1 MRVTMARDEL
11 LTALHRV
18 QGIVEK
24 RNTMPSLANVLLEA
38 RPEGLEIVATD
49 LELGMRGLYKATV
62 EEPGSV
68 TFSARKLYEIL
79 KEIKDSEIVMTVTD
93 NCLVTIQAGRGQFN
107 VVGLTSK
114 DFPPLPSIE
123 REDLIPLPGMGLL
136 QLIRKTLF
144 AVGDNDTR
152 YVLNGLLIIVTT
164 SGGEPLIRL
173 VGTDGHRLA
182 MADQKLVPAEA
193 GSQGSGSPI
202 KALDQ
207 EVKVIVPK
215 KAAAEIRRL
224 LEEGG
229 DEPMI
234 GFTKNMLIFRKS
246 GLVLTSRLM
255 EGNYPN
261 YQQVIPRVS
270 NKGITVNRD
279 ELEGALRRV
288 SVLSQD
294 KTSAVKL
301 TFSKKA
307 ITLFSSHPDMGEAK
321 EDILASFH
329 GEEFSA
335 GFNARYLLEVLGVI
349 ESEMVVLNMEAPL
362 SPCLIRELDSPLFQ
376 TVVMPVKV

>member
-1 MRVTMARDEL
+1 MRVKVEREVL

-38 RPEGLEIVATD
+38 KKEGLDISATD

-62 EEPGSV
+62 TEPGSV

-79 KEIKDSEIVMTVTD
+79 KEIKDQEIAMTVTED
-93 NCLVTIQAGRGQFN
+93 CLVTITTGRGEFK
-107 VVGLTSK
+107 VVGLPSK
-114 DFPPLPSIE
+114 DFPPLPAIE
-123 REDLIPLPGMGLL
+123 RDGLIPLPGTGLL

-152 YVLNGLLIIVTT
+152 YVLNGLLIVVT
-164 SGGEPLIRL
+164 SAGGTPMIRL

-182 MADQKLVPAEA
+182 MAEQKLEAENKESA
-193 GSQGSGSPI
+193 D
-202 KALDQ
+202 AQ
-207 EVKVIVPK
+207 EEKVIVPK

-224 LEEGG
+224 LEEDE

-261 YQQVIPRVS
+261 YQQVIPKAG
-270 NKGITVNRD
+270 NKQIAVNRD
-279 ELEGALRRV
+279 DLEGALRRV
-288 SVLSQD
+288 SVLSQN
-294 KTSAVKL
+294 KTYAVKL

-307 ITLFSSHPDMGEAK
+307 ITLFSSHPDMGEAN
-321 EDILASFH
+321 EEIPASFN

-335 GFNARYLLEVLGVI
+335 GFNARYLLDVLSVL
-349 ESEMVVLNMEAPL
+349 ESETVVLNMEASL
-362 SPCLIRELDSPLFQ
+362 SPCLIREKDNAMFQ
-376 TVVMPVKV
+376 AVVMPVKV

>member
-1 MRVTMARDEL
+1 MRVTIARDEL

-18 QGIVEK
+18 QGVVEK

-38 RPEGLEIVATD
+38 KTEGLDILATD
-49 LELGMRGLYKATV
+49 LELGMRGLYKAKV

-79 KEIKDSEIVMTVTD
+79 KEIKDSEVSLSVTD
-93 NCLVTIQAGRGQFN
+93 HSLVTIRAGRSQFK
-107 VVGLTSK
+107 VVGLPSK
-114 DFPPLPSIE
+114 DFPPLPAIE
-123 REDLIPLPGMGLL
+123 REGLIPLPGASLL

-152 YVLNGLLIIVTT
+152 YVLNGLLITLL
-164 SGGEPLIRL
+164 SNGGKPMIRL

-182 MADQKLVPAEA
+182 VADQELEIGKETSLPED
-193 GSQGSGSPI
+193 I
-202 KALDQ
+202 
-207 EVKVIVPK
+207 KVIVPK
-215 KAAAEIRRL
+215 KAALEIRRL

-261 YQQVIPRVS
+261 YQQVIPKES
-270 NKGITVNRD
+270 SKKITVNRED
-279 ELEGALRRV
+279 FEGALRRV
-288 SVLSQD
+288 SVLSRD
-294 KTSAVKL
+294 KTYAVKL
-301 TFSKKA
+301 TFA
-307 ITLFSSHPDMGEAK
+307 PDHITLFSSHPDMGEAN
-321 EDILASFH
+321 EEIQAQFN

-335 GFNARYLLEVLGVI
+335 GFNARYLLEVLTIMDGETI
-349 ESEMVVLNMEAPL
+349 ELQMDAPL
-362 SPCLIRELDSPLFQ
+362 SPCLLKEMENQQLFKA
-376 TVVMPVKV
+376 VVMPVKV

>member
-1 MRVTMARDEL
+1 MRVTVERDEL

-38 RPEGLEIVATD
+38 KPEGLDISATD

-68 TFSARKLYEIL
+68 TFPARKLYEIL
-79 KEIKDSEIVMTVTD
+79 KEIKDPEIAITVTD
-93 NCLVTIQAGRGQFN
+93 DCLVTIKAGLGEFK
-107 VVGLTSK
+107 VVGLPGK
-114 DFPPLPSIE
+114 DFPPLPAIE
-123 REDLIPLPGMGLL
+123 REGLIPLPGAGLL

-152 YVLNGLLIIVTT
+152 YVLNGLLIVVTT
-164 SGGEPLIRL
+164 TDETPIIRL

-182 MADQKLVPAEA
+182 MADQNLVPAEA
-193 GSQGSGSPI
+193 GIQN
-202 KALDQ
+202 Q
-207 EVKVIVPK
+207 EEKVIVPK
-215 KAAAEIRRL
+215 KAATEIRRL

-261 YQQVIPRVS
+261 YQQVIPKAS
-270 NKGITVNRD
+270 NKKITVNRD
-279 ELEGALRRV
+279 DLEGALRRV
-288 SVLSQD
+288 SVLAQNKSH
-294 KTSAVKL
+294 AVKL

-307 ITLFSSHPDMGEAK
+307 ITLFSSHPDTGEAK
-321 EDILASFH
+321 EEIPAGFN

-335 GFNARYLLEVLGVI
+335 GFNARYLLDVLGVM
-349 ESEMVVLNMEAPL
+349 ESETVVLNMEASL
-362 SPCLIRELDSPLFQ
+362 SPCLIRELDTPMFQ
-376 TVVMPVKV
+376 AVVMPVKV

>member
-1 MRVTMARDEL
+1 MRVTVERDEL

-38 RPEGLEIVATD
+38 KPEGLDISATD

-68 TFSARKLYEIL
+68 TFPARKLYEIL
-79 KEIKDSEIVMTVTD
+79 KEIKDPEIAMTVKD
-93 NCLVTIQAGRGQFN
+93 DCLVTIKAGLGEFK
-107 VVGLTSK
+107 VVGLPSK
-114 DFPPLPSIE
+114 DFPPLPAIE
-123 REDLIPLPGMGLL
+123 REGLIPLPGAGLL

-152 YVLNGLLIIVTT
+152 YVLNGLLIVVANTDET
-164 SGGEPLIRL
+164 PMIRL

-182 MADQKLVPAEA
+182 MADQKLEIAKKTPLE
-193 GSQGSGSPI
+193 
-202 KALDQ
+202 Q
-207 EVKVIVPK
+207 EEKVIVPK
-215 KAAAEIRRL
+215 KAATEIRRL

-261 YQQVIPRVS
+261 YQQVIPKAS
-270 NKGITVNRD
+270 NKKITVKRD
-279 ELEGALRRV
+279 DLEGALRRV
-288 SVLSQD
+288 SVLAQNKSY
-294 KTSAVKL
+294 AVKL

-307 ITLFSSHPDMGEAK
+307 ITLFSSHPDTGEAK
-321 EDILASFH
+321 DEIPAGFN

-335 GFNARYLLEVLGVI
+335 GFNARYLLDVLGVM
-349 ESEMVVLNMEAPL
+349 ESETVVLNMEASL
-362 SPCLIRELDSPLFQ
+362 SPCLIRELDTPTFQ
-376 TVVMPVKV
+376 AVVMPVKV

>member
-1 MRVTMARDEL
+1 MRVTVERDEL

-38 RPEGLEIVATD
+38 KPEGLDISATD

-68 TFSARKLYEIL
+68 TFPARKLYEIL
-79 KEIKDSEIVMTVTD
+79 KEIKDPEIAITVTD
-93 NCLVTIQAGRGQFN
+93 DCLVTIKAGLGEFK
-107 VVGLTSK
+107 VVGLPSK
-114 DFPPLPSIE
+114 DFPPLPAIE
-123 REDLIPLPGMGLL
+123 REGLIPLPGAGLL

-152 YVLNGLLIIVTT
+152 YVLNGLLIVVTT
-164 SGGEPLIRL
+164 TDETPIIRL

-182 MADQKLVPAEA
+182 MADQNLVPAEA
-193 GSQGSGSPI
+193 GIQN
-202 KALDQ
+202 Q
-207 EVKVIVPK
+207 EEKVIVPK
-215 KAAAEIRRL
+215 KAATEIRRL

-261 YQQVIPRVS
+261 YQQVIPKAS
-270 NKGITVNRD
+270 NKKITVNRD
-279 ELEGALRRV
+279 DLEGALRRV
-288 SVLSQD
+288 SVLAQNKSY
-294 KTSAVKL
+294 AVKL

-307 ITLFSSHPDMGEAK
+307 ITLFSSHPDTGEAK
-321 EDILASFH
+321 EEIPAGFN

-335 GFNARYLLEVLGVI
+335 GFNARYLLDVLGVM
-349 ESEMVVLNMEAPL
+349 ESETVVLNMEASL
-362 SPCLIRELDSPLFQ
+362 SPCLIRELDTPMFQ
-376 TVVMPVKV
+376 AVVMPVKV

>member
-1 MRVTMARDEL
+1 MRVTVEREVL

-38 RPEGLEIVATD
+38 KKEGLDISATD
-49 LELGMRGLYKATV
+49 LELGMRGLYKAAV

-79 KEIKDSEIVMTVTD
+79 KEIKDQEIAITVTED
-93 NCLVTIQAGRGQFN
+93 CLVTITTARGEFK
-107 VVGLTSK
+107 VVGLPSK
-114 DFPPLPSIE
+114 DFPPLPAIE
-123 REDLIPLPGMGLL
+123 RDGLIPLPGTGLL

-152 YVLNGLLIIVTT
+152 YVLNGLLIVVT
-164 SGGEPLIRL
+164 SAGGTPMIRL

-182 MADQKLVPAEA
+182 MAEEKLEAENKKSAEA
-193 GSQGSGSPI
+193 
-202 KALDQ
+202 Q
-207 EVKVIVPK
+207 EEKVIIPK
-215 KAAAEIRRL
+215 KAATEIRRL
-224 LEEGG
+224 LEEDE

-261 YQQVIPRVS
+261 YQQVIPKAGSKQIV
-270 NKGITVNRD
+270 VNRD
-279 ELEGALRRV
+279 DLEGALRRV
-288 SVLSQD
+288 SVLSQN
-294 KTSAVKL
+294 KTYAVKL

-307 ITLFSSHPDMGEAK
+307 ITLLSSHPDMGEAN
-321 EDILASFH
+321 EEIPAGFA

-335 GFNARYLLEVLGVI
+335 GFNARYLLDVLGVM
-349 ESEMVVLNMEAPL
+349 ESETVVLNMEASL
-362 SPCLIRELDSPLFQ
+362 SPCLIREKDNALFQ
-376 TVVMPVKV
+376 AVVMPVKV

>member
-1 MRVTMARDEL
+1 MRVTVEREVL
-11 LTALHRV
+11 LTALQRV

-38 RPEGLEIVATD
+38 KKEGLDISATD

-79 KEIKDSEIVMTVTD
+79 KEIKDQEIAMTVTSD
-93 NCLVTIQAGRGQFN
+93 CLVTITTGRGEFK
-107 VVGLTSK
+107 VVGLPSK
-114 DFPPLPSIE
+114 DFPPLPAIE
-123 REDLIPLPGMGLL
+123 RDGLIPLPGKGLL

-152 YVLNGLLIIVTT
+152 YVLNGLLIVVT
-164 SGGEPLIRL
+164 SAGGTPMIRL

-182 MADQKLVPAEA
+182 MAEQKLEAENKESA
-193 GSQGSGSPI
+193 D
-202 KALDQ
+202 AQ
-207 EVKVIVPK
+207 EEKVIVPK

-224 LEEGG
+224 LEEDD

-261 YQQVIPRVS
+261 YQQVIPKGG
-270 NKGITVNRD
+270 NKQITVNRD
-279 ELEGALRRV
+279 DLEGALRRV
-288 SVLSQD
+288 SVLSQN
-294 KTSAVKL
+294 KTYAVKL

-307 ITLFSSHPDMGEAK
+307 ITLFSSHPDMGEAN
-321 EDILASFH
+321 EEIPADFN

-335 GFNARYLLEVLGVI
+335 GFNARYLLDVLSVL
-349 ESEMVVLNMEAPL
+349 ESETVVLNMEASL
-362 SPCLIRELDSPLFQ
+362 SPCLIREKDNALFQ
-376 TVVMPVKV
+376 AVVMPVKV

>member
-1 MRVTMARDEL
+1 MRLTVERNEL

-38 RPEGLEIVATD
+38 KPEGLDISATD

-62 EEPGSV
+62 EDPGSV

-79 KEIKDSEIVMTVTD
+79 KEINDSEIAMTVTD
-93 NCLVTIQAGRGQFN
+93 DCLVTIKTDRGEFK
-107 VVGLTSK
+107 VVGLPSK
-114 DFPPLPSIE
+114 DFPPLPAIE
-123 REDLIPLPGMGLL
+123 RDGLIPLPGVGLL

-152 YVLNGLLIIVTT
+152 YVLNGLLIVVTNA
-164 SGGEPLIRL
+164 GETPMIRL

-182 MADQKLVPAEA
+182 MAEQNLEA
-193 GSQGSGSPI
+193 AA
-202 KALDQ
+202 KASVDQ
-207 EVKVIVPK
+207 EQKVIVPK

-229 DEPMI
+229 EEPMI

-261 YQQVIPRVS
+261 YQQVIPKVS
-270 NKGITVNRD
+270 SKKITVNRD
-279 ELEGALRRV
+279 DLEGALRRV
-288 SVLSQD
+288 SVLSQN
-294 KTSAVKL
+294 KSYAVKL

-307 ITLFSSHPDMGEAK
+307 ITLFSSHPDMGEAQ
-321 EDILASFH
+321 EQIPAGFN

-335 GFNARYLLEVLGVI
+335 GFNARYLLDVLGVMD
-349 ESEMVVLNMEAPL
+349 SETLALNMEAPL
-362 SPCLIRELDSPLFQ
+362 SPCLIRESDNSLFQ
-376 TVVMPVKV
+376 AVVMPVKV

>member
-1 MRVTMARDEL
+1 MRVTVERDEL

-38 RPEGLEIVATD
+38 KPEGLDISATD

-68 TFSARKLYEIL
+68 TFPARKLYEIL
-79 KEIKDSEIVMTVTD
+79 KEIKEQEIAMTVTD
-93 NCLVTIQAGRGQFN
+93 DCLVTIKAGLGEFK
-107 VVGLTSK
+107 VVGLPSK
-114 DFPPLPSIE
+114 DFPPLPAIE
-123 REDLIPLPGMGLL
+123 REGLIPLPGVGLL

-152 YVLNGLLIIVTT
+152 YVLNGLLIVVTNT
-164 SGGEPLIRL
+164 DETPIIRL

-182 MADQKLVPAEA
+182 MADQNLVPAEA
-193 GSQGSGSPI
+193 GIQN
-202 KALDQ
+202 Q
-207 EVKVIVPK
+207 EEKVIVPK
-215 KAAAEIRRL
+215 KAATEIRRL

-261 YQQVIPRVS
+261 YQQVIPKAS
-270 NKGITVNRD
+270 NKKITVNRD
-279 ELEGALRRV
+279 DLEGALRRV
-288 SVLSQD
+288 SVLAQNKSY
-294 KTSAVKL
+294 AVKL

-307 ITLFSSHPDMGEAK
+307 ITLFSSHPDTGEAK
-321 EDILASFH
+321 EEIPASFN
-329 GEEFSA
+329 GEEFAA
-335 GFNARYLLEVLGVI
+335 GFNARYLLDVLGVM
-349 ESEMVVLNMEAPL
+349 ESETVVLNMEASL
-362 SPCLIRELDSPLFQ
+362 SPCLIRELDTPMFQ
-376 TVVMPVKV
+376 AVVMPVKV

>member
-1 MRVTMARDEL
+1 MRVTVEREVL

-38 RPEGLEIVATD
+38 KKDGLDISATD

-62 EEPGSV
+62 EETGSV

-79 KEIKDSEIVMTVTD
+79 NEIKDEEIAMTVTED
-93 NCLVTIQAGRGQFN
+93 CLVTIKTGRGEFK
-107 VVGLTSK
+107 VVGLPSK
-114 DFPPLPSIE
+114 DFPPLPVIE
-123 REDLIPLPGMGLL
+123 RDGLIPLPGGGML

-152 YVLNGLLIIVTT
+152 YVLNGLLVVVTNA
-164 SGGEPLIRL
+164 GGMPMIRL

-182 MADQKLVPAEA
+182 MAEQKLETDTESSPA
-193 GSQGSGSPI
+193 
-202 KALDQ
+202 Q
-207 EVKVIVPK
+207 EEKVIVPK

-224 LEEGG
+224 LEEDG

-246 GLVLTSRLM
+246 GLVMTSRLM

-261 YQQVIPRVS
+261 YQQVIP
-270 NKGITVNRD
+270 KAGDKKITVNRD
-279 ELEGALRRV
+279 DLEGALRRV
-288 SVLSQD
+288 SVLSQN
-294 KTSAVKL
+294 KTYAVKL
-301 TFSKKA
+301 TFSEKA

-321 EDILASFH
+321 EEIPAGFN

-335 GFNARYLLEVLGVI
+335 GFNARYLLDVLGVM
-349 ESEMVVLNMEAPL
+349 ESETIMLNMEAPL
-362 SPCLIRELDSPLFQ
+362 SPCLIREQDNALFQ
-376 TVVMPVKV
+376 SVVMPVKV